1 MRRLC
6 TGVARGPRGWRPR
19 VRARAT
25 DADAPWRAETDGV
38 VGAGVFQVIDPGG
51 PAGGFGLV
59 LRNDEGV
66 DDALRCVV
74 VLTGSQVGP
83 VVRASATPSCQIEPF
98 PFENM
103 GWTRGRAAAKT
114 ARRRAD
120 SKARTL
126 PTTRAGCS
134 SPGTHAGRSGIEQQ
148 SDFSLRHGVLASLYM
163 ASPTPGLGCR
173 TDPRLSYRRGP
184 DSRCRSSS
192 SPDTVPPPR
201 PYERTTRDLRDGDIL
216 PRPKPRPTTLPTSC
230 AARRADSPS
239 PIASAP
245 TTSSA
250 GASRRE
256 RRGRGRGRLLRF
268 IGSTA
273 ARRRRSRRMPR
284 PAPLPPSRGR
294 DGTPDAV
301 PPEPA

>member
-1 MRRLC
+1 MNQDMHRGENRAATGGFQGAAHEAGSVSC
-6 TGVARGPRGWRPR
+6 TGNTRR
-19 VRARAT
+19 T
-25 DADAPWRAETDGV
+25 DQD
-38 VGAGVFQVIDPGG
+38 
-51 PAGGFGLV
+51 
-59 LRNDEGV
+59 
-66 DDALRCVV
+66 
-74 VLTGSQVGP
+74 
-83 VVRASATPSCQIEPF
+83 
-98 PFENM
+98 
-103 GWTRGRAAAKT
+103 RAAVGLLT
-114 ARRRAD
+114 A
-120 SKARTL
+120 TWGL
-126 PTTRAGCS
+126 GVTV
-134 SPGTHAGRSGIEQQ
+134 
-148 SDFSLRHGVLASLYM
+148 HGLTDPRFRLVA
-163 ASPTPGLGCR
+163 PTPGLISAR
-173 TDPRLSYRRGP
+173 PRDR
-184 DSRCRSSS
+184 RCRSSS

-273 ARRRRSRRMPR
+273 ARRRRSRRTPR
-284 PAPLPPSRGR
+284 PAPLALSRGR